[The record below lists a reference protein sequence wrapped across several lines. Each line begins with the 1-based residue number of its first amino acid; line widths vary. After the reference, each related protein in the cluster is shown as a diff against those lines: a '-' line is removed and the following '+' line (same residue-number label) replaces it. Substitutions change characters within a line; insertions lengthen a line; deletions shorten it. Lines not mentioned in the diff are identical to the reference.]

1 MMKSLKIKFILSFF
15 LTLTFFINNSQDY
28 KNFEDWRLMDLEN
41 GFYLY
46 NNKGKSIEGSS
57 TVPDFTIRIS
67 KNKEGTIMLRLDSAY
82 LYRYEEGKNRVEVDI
97 IIDDNEMLNY
107 GGEIMEVDNE
117 YKTRVYFRV
126 YKGQVKFLDLFKMM
140 QNGENLFV
148 RTTGAEDPNV
158 YKYSLNGFLKGLDAL
173 TTNWVNYK
181 AELES
186 ENPFKSKDSNENPF
200 RR

>member
-1 MMKSLKIKFILSFF
+1 
-15 LTLTFFINNSQDY
+15 
-28 KNFEDWRLMDLEN
+28 MDLEN

-107 GGEIMEVDNE
+107 GGEIMEVDPRFSN
-117 YKTRVYFRV
+117 
-126 YKGQVKFLDLFKMM
+126 
-140 QNGENLFV
+140 
-148 RTTGAEDPNV
+148 
-158 YKYSLNGFLKGLDAL
+158 
-173 TTNWVNYK
+173 
-181 AELES
+181 
-186 ENPFKSKDSNENPF
+186 KD
-200 RR
+200 